1 MRHVWITGAGRG
13 IGAAIA
19 LAFAREGATL
29 SLSGRNLATL
39 NLQKQILEQ
48 ACPGVKVHVSVMDL
62 VDAASVTAAYQ
73 ANHHALG
80 PVDVLI
86 NNAGQALSQP
96 FAKTDMTLWHQ
107 MLNVNLTGTYLCIQA
122 TLPDLRT
129 PQPQRSGTLV
139 RLVGMT
145 LEARGVMAPL
155 GACCE
160 VVGQTGHRV
169 EAEVVGFNDKVLFLM
184 PFTEPT
190 GVGPGDMVR
199 VLSNSSL
206 VKLGPELLGRV
217 IDGRCQPLDG
227 KPDPGCKELLSLL
240 GRPINPME
248 RGPINKILDVGVK
261 AINGVLTLGRGQRLG
276 LVAGSGVGKSV
287 LLGMLTRFTKADV
300 VVIGLIGERGR
311 EVQAFIQ
318 ESLGEEGLAK
328 SVVVAA
334 PANVSP
340 VLRLKATH
348 LTHVIAEYFR
358 DQGKDVLMLCD
369 SLTRV
374 AHAQREIGL
383 AIGEPPTAKGYPP
396 SVFALLPNLIERGGV
411 GRHGH
416 GSITAI
422 YTVLAE
428 GDDAADP
435 IVDIARASLDGQVML
450 SRKLA
455 DSAHYPAID
464 LTGSISRLMQSLLS
478 NEDLKSANKLRRLWS
493 IYQQNVDL
501 VQVGA
506 YENGS
511 NPELDE
517 AIRLN
522 DRIVS
527 FLRQDMHIS
536 QDYETTRQQLRELLS
551 Q

>member
-1 MRHVWITGAGRG
+1 MID
-13 IGAAIA
+13 
-19 LAFAREGATL
+19 FAEAVEQ
-29 SLSGRNLATL
+29 SLSG
-39 NLQKQILEQ
+39 
-48 ACPGVKVHVSVMDL
+48 
-62 VDAASVTAAYQ
+62 
-73 ANHHALG
+73 
-80 PVDVLI
+80 
-86 NNAGQALSQP
+86 
-96 FAKTDMTLWHQ
+96 
-107 MLNVNLTGTYLCIQA
+107 
-122 TLPDLRT
+122 LRT

-160 VVGQTGHRV
+160 VVGRHGHRV

-184 PFTEPT
+184 PFTEPA

-199 VLSNSSL
+199 VVSNSSL
-206 VKLGPELLGRV
+206 VSLGPELLGRV

-227 KPDPGCKELLSLL
+227 KPAPVCKDLLSLL

-261 AINGVLTLGRGQRLG
+261 AINGILTLGRGQRLG
-276 LVAGSGVGKSV
+276 LIAGSGVGKSV
-287 LLGMLTRFTKADV
+287 LLGMLTRFTKADI

-328 SVVVAA
+328 SVVIAA

-383 AIGEPPTAKGYPP
+383 AIGEPPTAQGYPP
-396 SVFALLPNLIERGGV
+396 SVFGLLPNLIERGGV
-411 GRHGH
+411 GRHGY

-464 LTGSISRLMQSLLS
+464 LTGSISRLMQTLLS
-478 NEDLKSANKLRRLWS
+478 SEDLKLSNKLRRLWS
-493 IYQQNVDL
+493 LYQQNVDL
-501 VQVGA
+501 IQVGA

-522 DRIVS
+522 DRIVN

-536 QDYETTRQQLRELLS
+536 QDYEVTRSQLRDLLS
-551 Q
+551 QS

>member
-1 MRHVWITGAGRG
+1 MMD
-13 IGAAIA
+13 
-19 LAFAREGATL
+19 FAEEVEQ
-29 SLSGRNLATL
+29 SLSG
-39 NLQKQILEQ
+39 
-48 ACPGVKVHVSVMDL
+48 
-62 VDAASVTAAYQ
+62 
-73 ANHHALG
+73 
-80 PVDVLI
+80 
-86 NNAGQALSQP
+86 
-96 FAKTDMTLWHQ
+96 
-107 MLNVNLTGTYLCIQA
+107 
-122 TLPDLRT
+122 LRT

-160 VVGQTGHRV
+160 VVGRHGHRV

-184 PFTEPT
+184 PFTEPA

-199 VLSNSSL
+199 VVSNSSL
-206 VKLGPELLGRV
+206 VSLGPELLGRV

-227 KPDPGCKELLSLL
+227 KPAPVCKDLLSLL

-261 AINGVLTLGRGQRLG
+261 AINGILTLGRGQRLG
-276 LVAGSGVGKSV
+276 LIAGSGVGKSV
-287 LLGMLTRFTKADV
+287 LLGMLTRFTKADIV
-300 VVIGLIGERGR
+300 IIGLIGERGR

-328 SVVVAA
+328 SVVIAA

-396 SVFALLPNLIERGGV
+396 SVFGLLPNLIERGGV

-464 LTGSISRLMQSLLS
+464 LTGSISRLMQTLLS
-478 NEDLKSANKLRRLWS
+478 SEDLKLSNKLRRLWS
-493 IYQQNVDL
+493 LYQQNVDL
-501 VQVGA
+501 IQVGA

-522 DRIVS
+522 DRIVN

-536 QDYETTRQQLRELLS
+536 QDYEVTRSQLRDLLNQS
-551 Q
+551 

>member
-1 MRHVWITGAGRG
+1 MDF
-13 IGAAIA
+13 AADI
-19 LAFAREGATL
+19 
-29 SLSGRNLATL
+29 
-39 NLQKQILEQ
+39 
-48 ACPGVKVHVSVMDL
+48 
-62 VDAASVTAAYQ
+62 DA
-73 ANHHALG
+73 
-80 PVDVLI
+80 VLP
-86 NNAGQALSQP
+86 Q
-96 FAKTDMTLWHQ
+96 
-107 MLNVNLTGTYLCIQA
+107 
-122 TLPDLRT
+122 LRT
-129 PQPQRSGTLV
+129 PQPLRSGTLV

-160 VVGQTGHRV
+160 VVGRHGHRV
-169 EAEVVGFNDKVLFLM
+169 EAEVVGFSDKILFLM
-184 PFTEPT
+184 PFSEPA
-190 GVGPGDMVR
+190 GVGPGDIVR
-199 VLSNSSL
+199 VISNSSL
-206 VKLGPELLGRV
+206 VSLGPELLGRV

-227 KPDPGCKELLSLL
+227 KPPPECKELLSLL

-248 RGPINKILDVGVK
+248 RGSINKILDVGVK

-276 LVAGSGVGKSV
+276 LISGSGVGKSV
-287 LLGMLTRFTKADV
+287 LLGMLTRFTKTDV

-358 DQGKDVLMLCD
+358 DKGMDVLMLCD

-396 SVFALLPNLIERGGV
+396 SVFGLLPNLIERGGV

-478 NEDLKSANKLRRLWS
+478 SEDLKSANKLRRLWS

-506 YENGS
+506 YEHGS

-522 DRIVS
+522 DRIMA

-536 QDYETTRQQLRELLS
+536 QDYDSTRLQLRELLN
-551 Q
+551 QH